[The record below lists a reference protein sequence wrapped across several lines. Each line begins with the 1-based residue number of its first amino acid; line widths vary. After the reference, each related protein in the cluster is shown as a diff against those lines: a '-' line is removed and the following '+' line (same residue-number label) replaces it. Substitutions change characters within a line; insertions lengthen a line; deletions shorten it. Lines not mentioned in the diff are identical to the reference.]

1 MRYLVTAQLKP
12 SRRRALLEAV
22 RRRTLGAGSIA
33 GDEYLRDMEQA
44 RIRADGRAQWVE
56 VCFCPTPLQ
65 EEQPYW
71 EEYFELKKVQD
82 AHDRARCRDLNGDEP
97 WACSNC
103 DCTQRLEEKMQ
114 SWGEPFLKALS
125 ESTAEPAATLA
136 KGSCPSARKER

>member
-1 MRYLVTAQLKP
+1 
-12 SRRRALLEAV
+12 
-22 RRRTLGAGSIA
+22 LGAGSIA